1 MHHISNIKYYFIN
14 NFDTNNIDHQEKQ
27 TVIIYRNYSSKKVNQ
42 LEILKFKNY
51 CKKKGL
57 KFYLSNNVKL
67 AIKLGLDGAYIPSF
81 NKKFNHLSCVHNK
94 DFKIVGSAHNLKE
107 IRIKELQN
115 VDKIFLSSLFKK
127 NRNYLGINK
136 FKLMSNLTK
145 KKIVVLGGIS
155 KKNIKLLNL
164 IKKSEFAGITYFE

>member
-14 NFDTNNIDHQEKQ
+14 NFDTNNIDQQEKQ
-27 TVIIYRNYSSKKVNQ
+27 TVIIYRDYSSKKVNQ

-67 AIKLGLDGAYIPSF
+67 AIKLRLDGAYIPSF
-81 NKKFNHLSCVHNK
+81 NKKFSHLSYVHNK
-94 DFKIVGSAHNLKE
+94 NFKIVGSAHNLKE

-145 KKIVVLGGIS
+145 KKIVVLGGITR
-155 KKNIKLLNL
+155 KNIKSLNL
-164 IKKSEFAGITYFE
+164 LDKSEFAGISYFE